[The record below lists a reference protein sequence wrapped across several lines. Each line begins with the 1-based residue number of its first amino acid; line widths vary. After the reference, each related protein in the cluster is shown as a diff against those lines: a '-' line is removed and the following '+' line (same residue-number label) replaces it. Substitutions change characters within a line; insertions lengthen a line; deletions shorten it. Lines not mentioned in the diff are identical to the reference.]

1 MGVAEEV
8 GSEFIVA
15 GGEATAVL
23 QAAEPALD
31 GVAALVEGVAEAA
44 LPTTVAFRR
53 DVGDRAL
60 ILDQISDADAV
71 VGAVGMDDATP
82 GQGCK
87 QMLGSPAVRRLPRR
101 QQEGERSALPFGD
114 SMGLGVAAAPADA
127 DRLNVRAPF
136 SPAAE

>member
-15 GGEATAVL
+15 DGEATAVL

-53 DVGDRAL
+53 DVRDRAL
-60 ILDQISDADAV
+60 ILDQISDADA
-71 VGAVGMDDATP
+71 DA
-82 GQGCK
+82 
-87 QMLGSPAVRRLPRR
+87 S
-101 QQEGERSALPFGD
+101 
-114 SMGLGVAAAPADA
+114 
-127 DRLNVRAPF
+127 
-136 SPAAE
+136 